1 LKLLLQVFLARVW
14 DKTLPQPT
22 KTTMNCIMLF

>member
-1 LKLLLQVFLARVW
+1 VW

-22 KTTMNCIMLF
+22 KKHGCGKVIAEEGDEKRLE